1 LGKGHLHHEEGGHAG
16 DPFMKTTRRK
26 FLQSTAALA
35 AAGCG
40 GCFAPRSA
48 GRLGPTKIL
57 DAHTHFYDPSR
68 PQDVPWP
75 PKNDALLYRTV
86 LPKDYRALPVPQAV
100 TGTMVVEASPWVE
113 DNQWVLELAA
123 REPFIVGF
131 IGNLPLGTPEFTGHL
146 QRFAAHPLFR
156 GIRIREGS
164 LADLLNSHAFVADL
178 RAMAERGLCFE
189 VGSQASWVAQTDR
202 LARTVP
208 NLRLIVN
215 HAAGV
220 SVTGKA
226 PAQAWQDLM
235 QKLAQHPQIFMK
247 VSGLVEGTRCSHGD
261 APANAEFYQPALE
274 ALWNTFGADRLIY
287 GSNWPVSERFAPLG
301 RVEQIALTYVS
312 EKGQSAL
319 DQVFSQNARA
329 AYGLKSSS

>member
-1 LGKGHLHHEEGGHAG
+1 
-16 DPFMKTTRRK
+16 MKITRRK
-26 FLQSTAALA
+26 FLQNTAVLA

-40 GCFAPRSA
+40 GCLSPGSA
-48 GRLGPTKIL
+48 GRLSPVKIL

-68 PQDVPWP
+68 PQGVPWP

-86 LPKDYRALPVPQAV
+86 LPKDYRALPMPQVV
-100 TGTMVVEASPWVE
+100 TGTVVVEASPWVE
-113 DNQWVLELAA
+113 DNQWVLDLAA

-156 GIRIREGS
+156 GIRIREGA
-164 LADLLNSHAFVADL
+164 LENLLNSRAFVADL
-178 RAMAERGLCFE
+178 HALAERGLCFE
-189 VGSQASWVAQTDR
+189 VGSQSSWVAQTDR

-215 HAAGV
+215 HAASV

-226 PAQAWQDLM
+226 PPEAWRHLM

-247 VSGLVEGTRCSHGD
+247 ISGLVEGTRHSHGD
-261 APANAEFYQPALE
+261 APANAEFYEPALD
-274 ALWNTFGADRLIY
+274 ALWNTFGTDRLIY
-287 GSNWPVSERFAPLG
+287 GSNWPVSERFAPLAT
-301 RVEQIALTYVS
+301 VQQIAMAFFAT
-312 EKGQSAL
+312 KGQAAL
-319 DQVFSQNARA
+319 DKVFWQNAQV
-329 AYGLKSSS
+329 AYKCKVPRGA